1 MGVPD
6 GPGTRT
12 VSDLA
17 GYLELPTP
25 SLLSFSFWVRKGQ
38 RPAWSRGSA
47 WLTPGHGSLLLSW
60 GSRWQPF
67 PSSCAL
73 GHLAPSV
80 GSEGEVPALPVG
92 GWGTPV
98 PPTPCPLRA
107 RGQVSARQRR
117 PEGWG
122 AHVSEDASSTLH
134 GSWARGS
141 PPGVTAVHPH
151 GVPLLVCGPLVLVP
165 LGLGPRGC
173 LELWTWATLSPS
185 LPSGS
190 SFLSGRPH
198 RARRAELASRR
209 ERAFQAR
216 SGYHGSTG
224 AECRPQGPGRR
235 LPKPWGDRIPVG
247 TRHAVPSPPLLS
259 LSLGAPCLPNPHR
272 GGPFLSCLSPAL

>member
-1 MGVPD
+1 MAASCCHGAAD
-6 GPGTRT
+6 G
-12 VSDLA
+12 S
-17 GYLELPTP
+17 P
-25 SLLSFSFWVRKGQ
+25 SLHPVRWATWPPLLGLRGRCRLCRWAAGGRQ
-38 RPAWSRGSA
+38 SRP
-47 WLTPGHGSLLLSW
+47 LP
-60 GSRWQPF
+60 
-67 PSSCAL
+67 
-73 GHLAPSV
+73 AP
-80 GSEGEVPALPVG
+80 
-92 GWGTPV
+92 
-98 PPTPCPLRA
+98 CA

-235 LPKPWGDRIPVG
+235 PPKPWGDRIPVG